1 MTLRGCATIEATAAY
16 AEKTAAAEGHF
27 RSALDGLTLSSIGLG
42 TYMGQPDEATDEL
55 YQAAVEQVLAS
66 GCNVIDTAVN
76 YRFQRS
82 ERAIGKA
89 LKAAVKRGDVDRDSV
104 MICTKG
110 GFVPF
115 DGHMPPDPKRW
126 VYEHYIETGIAH
138 PNDFAATYQ
147 HCLAPTFL
155 ETMLDCSCQNLGVD
169 TIDLYYLH
177 NPETQHISNT
187 HATYRRRMLDAF
199 EMLERAVSNGRIAAY
214 GVATWTA
221 FRSAPDAPDYLSL
234 TELVAMAFE
243 VAGEE
248 NHLCAIQ
255 LPYNMMMT
263 EAFALENQQVS
274 DAFYSPI
281 DAAQELGL
289 SVFTSATLKQGLLA
303 SPFMADLAPYFPDLQ
318 SDAQRAIQ
326 FARSTPGV
334 TTALIGMANA
344 EHIKDNLALTT
355 IPPADPGIIHS
366 MFEF

>member
-1 MTLRGCATIEATAAY
+1 
-16 AEKTAAAEGHF
+16 
-27 RSALDGLTLSSIGLG
+27 
-42 TYMGQPDEATDEL
+42 
-55 YQAAVEQVLAS
+55 
-66 GCNVIDTAVN
+66 
-76 YRFQRS
+76 
-82 ERAIGKA
+82 
-89 LKAAVKRGDVDRDSV
+89 
-104 MICTKG
+104 
-110 GFVPF
+110 
-115 DGHMPPDPKRW
+115 
-126 VYEHYIETGIAH
+126 
-138 PNDFAATYQ
+138 
-147 HCLAPTFL
+147 
-155 ETMLDCSCQNLGVD
+155 VD